1 MADRRNQWV
10 VGVACVVFLTLLLNN
25 GYIRNVLQSGGSTH
39 TEEQPMFRNQPMSSL
54 AAACYSGNVAVAEE
68 ALKRD
73 PSSLNREDANGITAI
88 IIASVSG

>member
-1 MADRRNQWV
+1 MTDRRNQW
-10 VGVACVVFLTLLLNN
+10 VACVVFLTLVLNN
-25 GYIRNVLQSGGSTH
+25 RFIRTVLQSGGPTH
-39 TEEQPMFRNQPMSSL
+39 TEERPMFRDQPMSSL

-68 ALKRD
+68 VLKSD